1 MKCRRVEKLIPLYVE
16 RDLESGIADRISSHL
31 DWCGRCNWLADEYRE
46 SQSWLRSSPAPEFDE
61 AALNL
66 FKAGVLS
73 RIAETSAKP
82 SLIATL
88 LQHLNRRQVL
98 ALSTA
103 VLVVLGMVV
112 LYVYQMRARLG
123 SATPQIVDSRP
134 SIEPGPAGIEENPRE
149 ANSDKRRDS
158 PKRRIYRSARNS
170 GNALARRPAA
180 QTDAKDRAPVVRA
193 SLSTVNSSGFGA
205 SPAILRIEIQTS
217 DPNIRI
223 IWFAPKETDSHQIK
237 PATD

>member
-46 SQSWLRSSPAPEFDE
+46 SQSWLRSSAAPEFDA
-61 AALNL
+61 AALNA

-82 SLIATL
+82 SLIANL

-112 LYVYQMRARLG
+112 LYVYQMRAKLG
-123 SATPQIVDSRP
+123 GPTPQIVESSP
-134 SIEPGPAGIEENPRE
+134 GIECGPAGIDENPIQ

-158 PKRRIYRSARNS
+158 PKRRVYRGIRNS
-170 GNALARRPAA
+170 RTALARRRAA
-180 QTDAKDRAPVVRA
+180 QTDGRDRATVARA
-193 SLSTVNSSGFGA
+193 SLPTLNSNGFSA
-205 SPAILRIEIQTS
+205 TPAMLRIEIQTS